1 MIVNK
6 ELQGYTLSSYLFNMS
21 CGLGMEKLEDF
32 DKQLDEQLTTL
43 ANQIQQLEAQ
53 LNTAK
58 NTYLKVLGAKE
69 FSASLIKEAT
79 PADDDAAAAV
89 VPEASGD

>member
-6 ELQGYTLSSYLFNMS
+6 EFQGYTLNSYLFNMS
-21 CGLGMEKLEDF
+21 CGLEMEKLKDF

-43 ANQIQQLEAQ
+43 TNQIQQLESQ
-53 LNTAK
+53 LTTAK

-69 FSASLIKEAT
+69 FSTSLIKEAT
-79 PADDDAAAAV
+79 PADKSTAEV
-89 VPEASGD
+89 VPEVSGD

>member
-1 MIVNK
+1 
-6 ELQGYTLSSYLFNMS
+6 MS
-21 CGLGMEKLEDF
+21 CGLEMEKLEGF

-43 ANQIQQLEAQ
+43 TSQIQQLEAQ
-53 LNTAK
+53 LTTAK

-69 FSASLIKEAT
+69 FSTSLIKEAT
-79 PADDDAAAAV
+79 PAEDATAAV

>member
-6 ELQGYTLSSYLFNMS
+6 EFQGYTLNSYLFNMS
-21 CGLGMEKLEDF
+21 CGLEMEKLKDF
-32 DKQLDEQLTTL
+32 DKQLDEQAANL
-43 ANQIQQLEAQ
+43 ANQIQQLETQ
-53 LNTAK
+53 LTTTR

-69 FSASLIKEAT
+69 FATTLIQEAEKNHE
-79 PADDDAAAAV
+79 AVAEV

>member
-6 ELQGYTLSSYLFNMS
+6 EFQGYTLNSYLFNMS
-21 CGLGMEKLEDF
+21 CGLEMEKLKDF
-32 DKQLDEQLTTL
+32 DKQLDEQATTL
-43 ANQIQQLEAQ
+43 ANQIQQLESQ
-53 LNTAK
+53 LATAK

-69 FSASLIKEAT
+69 FASSLIKEAT
-79 PADDDAAAAV
+79 PAEDAVAAV

>member
-1 MIVNK
+1 
-6 ELQGYTLSSYLFNMS
+6 MS
-21 CGLGMEKLEDF
+21 CGLEMEKLKDF
-32 DKQLDEQLTTL
+32 DKQLDEQATTL

-53 LNTAK
+53 LTTAK

-69 FSASLIKEAT
+69 FSTSLIKEAT
-79 PADDDAAAAV
+79 PADDAVAEV

>member
-1 MIVNK
+1 
-6 ELQGYTLSSYLFNMS
+6 MS
-21 CGLGMEKLEDF
+21 CGLEMEKLKDF

-43 ANQIQQLEAQ
+43 TNQIQQLESQ
-53 LNTAK
+53 LTTAK

-69 FSASLIKEAT
+69 FATSLIKETT
-79 PADDDAAAAV
+79 PADDAVAAV

>member
-6 ELQGYTLSSYLFNMS
+6 EFQGYTLDSYLFTMS
-21 CGLGMEKLEDF
+21 CGLEMEKLKDF
-32 DKQLDEQLTTL
+32 DKQLDEQISTLT
-43 ANQIQQLEAQ
+43 NQIQQLEAQ
-53 LNTAK
+53 ITTAK

-69 FSASLIKEAT
+69 LSTSLIKEAT
-79 PADDDAAAAV
+79 PAEDATAAV